1 MNRTLVPR
9 SLSRNYQRGILQ
21 LFVLRRHPHLSTAEQ
36 GSAPAFA
43 LALALALALAVAV
56 AVAVAVA
63 LAVAVVVALAVA
75 VAVAVAVAC
84 FLPPSPKLSS

>member
-43 LALALALALAVAV
+43 LALALAV

-63 LAVAVVVALAVA
+63 LAVAVVVAVVVA